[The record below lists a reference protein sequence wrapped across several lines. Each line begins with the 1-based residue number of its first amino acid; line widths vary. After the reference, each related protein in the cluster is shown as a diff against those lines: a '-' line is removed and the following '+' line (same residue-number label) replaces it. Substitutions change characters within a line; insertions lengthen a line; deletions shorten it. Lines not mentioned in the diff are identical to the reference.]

1 MPRKCVPA
9 IRYLPCRLDQN
20 QVTHCTS
27 VVKSEGR
34 GMAFTCGRAVWFG
47 GAHAPRVLV
56 FGALAETNFPA
67 KEGSSA
73 LG

>member
-1 MPRKCVPA
+1 
-9 IRYLPCRLDQN
+9 
-20 QVTHCTS
+20 
-27 VVKSEGR
+27 
-34 GMAFTCGRAVWFG
+34 MAFTCGRAAWFG

-73 LG
+73 LD